1 LNQYSVKKS
10 FNNNAVLV
18 TKEDTDYILIGRG
31 IGFDKKRGDR
41 IPESKMIENVFIMVD
56 EKNRQQYENLL
67 ENVDHR
73 LLAIT
78 EDIIR
83 MAEEDFQEKLHADT
97 HLGLVDHISF
107 AVRRIREGIGVVNPF
122 LVETRMMYRQEY
134 AVAAK
139 AVRLIRDRLGI
150 EIPESETGFIALH
163 LHGGRLSGRKGA
175 SMKYVKA
182 LSQVIPYIEDKLGI
196 SLEEDSFDS
205 VRLMSHLRAMLERC
219 SRKETIDN
227 VLLDRMKKD
236 FAFEYK
242 ISENIGLILDKNI
255 GIVVPENEIGYI
267 ALHLYKLRSSRKGV

>member
-1 LNQYSVKKS
+1 MSQYSVKKS

-107 AVRRIREGIGVVNPF
+107 AVRRIREGIGIVNPF

-150 EIPESETGFIALH
+150 EIPESETGFIV
-163 LHGGRLSGRKGA
+163 LSA
-175 SMKYVKA
+175 
-182 LSQVIPYIEDKLGI
+182 
-196 SLEEDSFDS
+196 
-205 VRLMSHLRAMLERC
+205 
-219 SRKETIDN
+219 
-227 VLLDRMKKD
+227 
-236 FAFEYK
+236 
-242 ISENIGLILDKNI
+242 
-255 GIVVPENEIGYI
+255 
-267 ALHLYKLRSSRKGV
+267 

>member
-1 LNQYSVKKS
+1 MNQYSVKKS

-18 TKEDTDYILIGRG
+18 TKDDTDYILIGRG

-41 IPESKMIENVFIMVD
+41 IPESRMIENVFIMVD

-73 LLAIT
+73 LLTIT

-83 MAEEDFQEKLHADT
+83 MAEEDFKEKLHADT

-107 AVRRIREGIGVVNPF
+107 AVRRIKEGIGVVNPF

-163 LHGGRLSGRKGA
+163 LHGGRLSGRTGA

-242 ISENIGLILDKNI
+242 ISENIGLILEKNI

>member
-1 LNQYSVKKS
+1 VNQYSVKKS

-83 MAEEDFQEKLHADT
+83 MAEEDFNEKLHVDT

-107 AVRRIREGIGVVNPF
+107 AVKRIREGIGVVNPF
-122 LVETRMMYRQEY
+122 LIETRMMYRQEY

-139 AVRLIRDRLGI
+139 AVRLIRDKLGI
-150 EIPESETGFIALH
+150 DVPESETGFIALH
-163 LHGGRLSGRKGA
+163 LHGGRLSGRTGA

-242 ISENIGLILDKNI
+242 ISENIGLILEKNI